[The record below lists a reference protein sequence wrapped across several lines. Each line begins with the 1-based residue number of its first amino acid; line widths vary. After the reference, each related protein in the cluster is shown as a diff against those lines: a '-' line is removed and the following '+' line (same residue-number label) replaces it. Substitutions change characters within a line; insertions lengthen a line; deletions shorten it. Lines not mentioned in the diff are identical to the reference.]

1 MSKRETSTRSTG
13 LPEGKAYLV
22 LRGVPESCWAFPFLA
37 EPQIIGRQGTC
48 AIRIGDSG
56 VSREHA
62 QVWEEAGKLWI
73 RDLGSSNG
81 TRVNGELIK
90 QAMVDVD
97 DTIKLGEVVLN
108 VCGPREPG
116 TSSQSMCTTAILE
129 PEELAAAAAEPD
141 YEAPLREEVAA
152 LYSLGGTLGS
162 CSERSE
168 ASRHLLAWVSE
179 WLGAGQAAVMVAA
192 EGDCRVDDQ
201 TRSDQGSV
209 AKTIHWP
216 AVKECLEQGHLVWLK
231 GKAAQNQV
239 PAVAA
244 NAPAGNIL
252 VVPVPDVKPPTAIYS
267 HWKTGQ
273 DEERGGFQELLKA
286 AAQVFGMALQRL
298 GASAR
303 ASDFRV
309 DAETTP
315 TGKGVVLIG
324 GDSMKEV
331 FEFIKRSARAKVT
344 VLITGET
351 GTGKELVARA
361 IHQTSPRVEGPFIRR
376 NCGAIPESLFE
387 NELFGHEAGA
397 FTNATKQHQGVFE
410 QADGGSLFLDEI
422 AEIPL
427 HLQSKL
433 LRVLE
438 EQAFTRLGGAKEVG
452 VDVRLIAATNRNLA
466 ELVTEG
472 QFRSDLYYRLQVLM
486 IHLPPLRERLKD
498 IRELS
503 GHFLLTACHQMD
515 ISQARLSPA
524 ALKKLEAHDWPGN
537 VRELRNTLERALF
550 LTSGTLIDVD
560 HIVLSESPGRAAP
573 IRSTDTF
580 RLDDLERQHILE
592 VLATVGGNK
601 AKAASILG
609 IDRTTLHRRLNRLR
623 SS

>member
-1 MSKRETSTRSTG
+1 MSNRETSTRSTG

-62 QVWEEAGKLWI
+62 RVWEEAGSLWI

-90 QAMVDVD
+90 LARVQVA
-97 DTIKLGEVVLN
+97 DTIKLGEVVLD

-116 TSSQSMCTTAILE
+116 TTSPSVCTTILE
-129 PEELAAAAAEPD
+129 PEELSAAAAGPAPEP
-141 YEAPLREEVAA
+141 PLREEVAA

-168 ASRHLLAWVSE
+168 ALCHLLAWVSE
-179 WLGAGQAAVMVAA
+179 WLGAEQAAVIVAA
-192 EGDCRVDDQ
+192 DGDYRVEAQ
-201 TRSDQGSV
+201 TTSDQGSAV
-209 AKTIHWP
+209 KTIHWST
-216 AVKECLEQGHLVWLK
+216 VKECLGQ
-231 GKAAQNQV
+231 GKAARNRV
-239 PAVAA
+239 SAA
-244 NAPAGNIL
+244 DASAAPGDIL
-252 VVPVPDVKPPTAIYS
+252 VVPVPDVKPPAAIYTQ
-267 HWKTGQ
+267 WKTGQ
-273 DEERGGFQELLKA
+273 DEERSGFQELLKA

-298 GASAR
+298 SASAES
-303 ASDFRV
+303 SDLHV
-309 DAETTP
+309 DSEAP
-315 TGKGVVLIG
+315 GSQRVVLIG
-324 GDSMKEV
+324 GDRMNEV
-331 FEFIKRSARAKVT
+331 FELIKRSARAKVT

-361 IHQTSPRVEGPFIRR
+361 IHQTSPWAQGPFIRR

-397 FTNATKQHQGVFE
+397 FTNAIKRHQGVFE
-410 QADGGSLFLDEI
+410 QSDGGSLFLDEI

-438 EQAFTRLGGAKEVG
+438 EHTFARLGGAKEIG

-466 ELVTEG
+466 QLVTEG
-472 QFRSDLYYRLQVLM
+472 HFRSDLYYRLQVLV
-486 IHLPPLRERLKD
+486 IHMPPLRERRKD

-503 GHFLLTACHQMD
+503 GHFLLTACRQMD
-515 ISQARLSPA
+515 IPQVRLSPA
-524 ALKKLEAHDWPGN
+524 ALQKLEAHDWPGN

-550 LTSGTLIDVD
+550 LTSGTLIDAE

-573 IRSTDTF
+573 IRSTDTI
-580 RLDDLERQHILE
+580 RLGDLERQYILE

-609 IDRTTLHRRLNRLR
+609 IDRTTLHRKLNRLQR
-623 SS
+623 GGA